1 LYKLYWVKDDGSA
14 ELFDLGEVLKKYG
27 SVFVGRLSDK
37 DSYEAE
43 KRGIVEV
50 SPYSLYI
57 FKPGEF
63 YNYMGV
69 VDGYV
74 SRRHA
79 LLELKEGAL
88 LIIDN
93 GPDGMG
99 SKNGTFINGR
109 RIKPGEPNRLNHGD
123 EVSLGSR
130 TKLKVV
136 YGDEAV
142 DLSCPTVLGEEDAKT
157 LRDLGIKMNVVK
169 EPTTGKLFVY
179 VQEKVERPVDLPS
192 GLKAVARDPKD
203 LALMLA
209 ELKDKIVELE
219 NKVKEGKEDARVGAT
234 MVFPE
239 LELIRGILKSVLQEL
254 DALQSLEMLENAMR
268 GIKDY
273 AEGRIDKGPVIT
285 FLVNVRA
292 VLDALINALKW
303 LLQHP

>member
-14 ELFDLGEVLKKYG
+14 ELFNLSEVLKKYG
-27 SVFVGRLSDK
+27 SVFVGRLSGK

-63 YNYMGV
+63 YNYMEV

-88 LIIDN
+88 LIVDH
-93 GPDGMG
+93 GPDGTG

-123 EVSLGSR
+123 EISLGSQ
-130 TKLKVV
+130 TELKVI

-142 DLSCPTVLGEEDAKT
+142 DLSSPTVLGEEDAKT
-157 LRDLGIKMNVVK
+157 LRDLGIEMNVVK

-179 VQEKVERPVDLPS
+179 VQEGVERPIDLPS
-192 GLKAVARDPKD
+192 GLKVVANPRDPIV
-203 LALMLA
+203 LAKKLT
-209 ELKDKIVELE
+209 ELELEIVELK
-219 NKVKEGKEDARVGAT
+219 NKVKRGGEDVRVGAKI
-234 MVFPE
+234 VLIK
-239 LELIRGILKSVLQEL
+239 LECMHGVLKSVLQEL
-254 DALQSLEMLENAMR
+254 DASQSLEKLESAMK

-273 AEGRIDKGPVIT
+273 AENRIDERPVIT
-285 FLVNVRA
+285 FLDEVRA
-292 VLDALINALKW
+292 VLGALKW
-303 LLQHP
+303 WLQ

>member
-1 LYKLYWVKDDGSA
+1 M
-14 ELFDLGEVLKKYG
+14 LKKYG
-27 SVFVGRLSDK
+27 SVFVGRLSGK

-43 KRGIVEV
+43 KCGIVEV

-88 LIIDN
+88 LIVDH

-123 EVSLGSR
+123 EISLGSQ
-130 TKLKVV
+130 TELKVI

-142 DLSCPTVLGEEDAKT
+142 DLSSPTVLGEEDAKT
-157 LRDLGIKMNVVK
+157 LRDLGIEMNVVK

-179 VQEKVERPVDLPS
+179 VQVEVERPIVLPS
-192 GLKAVARDPKD
+192 GLKVVANPRK
-203 LALMLA
+203 LVRK
-209 ELKDKIVELE
+209 LKKLKREIVKLK
-219 NKVKEGKEDARVGAT
+219 NKVERGEEDARAGAK
-234 MVFPE
+234 MVLGK
-239 LELIRGILKSVLQEL
+239 LECMHGVLKSVLQEL
-254 DALQSLEMLENAMR
+254 DASQSLEKLESAMK

-273 AEGRIDKGPVIT
+273 AENRIDERPVIT
-285 FLVNVRA
+285 FLDEVRA
-292 VLDALINALKW
+292 VLGALKW
-303 LLQHP
+303 WLQ